1 MGQEIFLKISDWPQ
15 KVFLCASF
23 LFSFFIFF
31 KRVLSTKFQTSHQRD
46 FEKKVKLFSKTS
58 KIHLFIRQMIVK
70 IIIIITII
78 LKMSFDLLQRSSPL
92 WWGKG
97 YIPLWWIFLRVL
109 YLFDSIFSE
118 IVWIDKLHP
127 FHKRIYLANKGCHR
141 NRKKAISQLSKQHLL
156 WRKKTVFKTLN
167 LIDSNHHIKNWV
179 DWVMVGWDK
188 IS

>member
-1 MGQEIFLKISDWPQ
+1 MKYFWKFLIGRKKFSY
-15 KVFLCASF
+15 VLLSFF
-23 LFSFFIFF
+23 LFSFFF

-46 FEKKVKLFSKTS
+46 FEKKVKLFSKAS

-70 IIIIITII
+70 IIIIIII
-78 LKMSFDLLQRSSPL
+78 IIIKMSFDLLQRSSPL
-92 WWGKG
+92 WWDKG
-97 YIPLWWIFLRVL
+97 YIPLWWIFLRIL

-127 FHKRIYLANKGCHR
+127 FHKRIYLPNKGCHR
-141 NRKKAISQLSKQHLL
+141 NRKKAIYQLSKQHLL